1 MSSSE
6 VLDSF
11 IALRRHVALIRAS
24 EASALDFGH
33 NQIAILYKLSLG
45 PATMGA
51 LADYTLSDKASIS
64 RTVNLLEDS
73 GFIKRVSDPSDRRVT
88 SIELTAKGR
97 AQSEKAVEIR
107 KSIAKKLDST
117 LTTAERKQLSAL
129 VNKVVA
135 NDKR

>member
-1 MSSSE
+1 
-6 VLDSF
+6 
-11 IALRRHVALIRAS
+11 
-24 EASALDFGH
+24 
-33 NQIAILYKLSLG
+33 
-45 PATMGA
+45 MGE